1 MAENGNGA
9 QAQTQTPST
18 TAVLSITFD
27 QLTGQVQ
34 VNGPIQNLVLCM
46 GMMEMAKQ
54 ALHDFA
60 KEQAKGQRIVP
71 AKAMPFI
78 QH

>member
-1 MAENGNGA
+1 MSENGNG
-9 QAQTQTPST
+9 QASQTPST
-18 TAVLSITFD
+18 TVELKITFD

-54 ALHDFA
+54 ALHEFA

>member
-1 MAENGNGA
+1 MDGNGNNS
-9 QAQTQTPST
+9 QAQTPST

-46 GMMEMAKQ
+46 GMMEMAKA

-71 AKAMPFI
+71 ASSMPLI
-78 QH
+78 RN

>member
-1 MAENGNGA
+1 MDNNGNNA
-9 QAQTQTPST
+9 QAPAT
-18 TAVLSITFD
+18 TAVLTITFD

-46 GMMEMAKQ
+46 GMMEMAKA

-60 KEQAKGQRIVP
+60 KAQAADKRITP
-71 AKAMPFI
+71 ATFLPQIVK
-78 QH
+78 H